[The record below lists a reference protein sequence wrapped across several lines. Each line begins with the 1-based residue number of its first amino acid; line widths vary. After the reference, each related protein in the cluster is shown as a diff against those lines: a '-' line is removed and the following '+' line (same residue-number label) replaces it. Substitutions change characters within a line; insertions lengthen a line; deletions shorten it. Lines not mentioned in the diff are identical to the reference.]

1 MTCPPSNS
9 FENKLPTICTS
20 REAGLILHWVKDK
33 DECMLLGLRCKE
45 EKGKK
50 EMPLGRESELK
61 LNNKKVNSRRL
72 MFKEDYLQAYSS
84 CGSHSPT

>member
-1 MTCPPSNS
+1 
-9 FENKLPTICTS
+9 
-20 REAGLILHWVKDK
+20 
-33 DECMLLGLRCKE
+33 MLLGLRCQE

-72 MFKEDYLQAYSS
+72 TFKEEDLHIAHVVLTAPRNLLYNLYKF
-84 CGSHSPT
+84 